1 MFYFRRM
8 QSFRVMRSF
17 HVIAVAFVAHTYL
30 QARGYLRHHRSWCG
44 QVALVRSSG
53 LWAWPHNGEAFIPQI
68 QLGEASEAVRP
79 SGQYCPALPAE
90 LGNRALVRDAV
101 TVLGGTVDRST
112 GLALRCAA

>member
-30 QARGYLRHHRSWCG
+30 QARGYLGHHRSWCG

-53 LWAWPHNGEAFIPQI
+53 LWAWPHT
-68 QLGEASEAVRP
+68 GEASKAVRP

-112 GLALRCAA
+112 GLALRCA